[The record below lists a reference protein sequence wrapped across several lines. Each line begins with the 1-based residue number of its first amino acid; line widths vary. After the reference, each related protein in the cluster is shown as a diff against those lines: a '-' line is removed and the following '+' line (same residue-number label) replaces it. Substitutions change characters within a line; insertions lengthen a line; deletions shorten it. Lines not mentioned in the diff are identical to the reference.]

1 MMSALQQ
8 SFWDRLTGVVSLQR
22 PTYEAIQQDPEA
34 TGQSWLIIL
43 LLGLANGISW
53 IIVSTTGVPPELAQ
67 VAPELVDSLRFE
79 SNERRLL
86 AIILGIAVGV
96 LFWYIS
102 AWLLRA
108 VGTRMAS
115 MTGGQ
120 ITQEQMRRLVAWG
133 SVPSLAAFLSP
144 IPVLGPV
151 LATLG
156 SFWSFVTGVMAVR
169 SAFNVGIGKAI
180 AIELVAFLIVFV
192 LLVILFVIVAVILA
206 MTLPG

>member
-22 PTYEAIQQDPEA
+22 PTYEAIQRDPEA
-34 TGQSWLIIL
+34 TGQSWLIVI

-53 IIVSTTGVPPELAQ
+53 IIVSTTGVPPELTRA
-67 VAPELVDSLRFE
+67 APELVDSLRFE

-86 AIILGIAVGV
+86 ALVLGIVVGV
-96 LFWYIS
+96 VFWYIS

-108 VGTRMAS
+108 VGTRMSAV
-115 MTGGQ
+115 TGREL
-120 ITQEQMRRLVAWG
+120 TAEQMRRLVAWG

-169 SAFNVGIGKAI
+169 TAFDVGIGKAI
-180 AIELVAFLIVFV
+180 AIELVAFVVVFV
-192 LLVILFVIVAVILA
+192 LLVIVFVIVAIILA
-206 MTLPG
+206 AMMPR